1 MEGQGISNNGPFSIT
16 FSQRT
21 IDNSKGFRRAAKTA
35 PGGIE
40 TGEASGWFSSE
51 DYRRKLS
58 VHFKKYAGLN
68 QLQVRSARFEVEE
81 GSIAESAG
89 SVEIL
94 MRVSSGYTLEDVGV
108 EFWPK
113 GLGFRPPARLT
124 LVLIGKHL
132 DYDAL
137 KAYHISGGVIEE
149 VSVSFEERGGK
160 KIAITTAVITVPGFS
175 GYQLDPLY
183 YGEKWLLEEMAETYS
198 TGGW

>member
-1 MEGQGISNNGPFSIT
+1 M
-16 FSQRT
+16 
-21 IDNSKGFRRAAKTA
+21 
-35 PGGIE
+35 
-40 TGEASGWFSSE
+40 
-51 DYRRKLS
+51 
-58 VHFKKYAGLN
+58 
-68 QLQVRSARFEVEE
+68 EE

-124 LVLIGKHL
+124 LVLIGNHL

-137 KAYHISGGVIEE
+137 KVYHISGGVIEE
-149 VSVSFEERGGK
+149 VSVAFREVDGK
-160 KIAITTAVITVPGFS
+160 KIAITTVTIGVPGFS
-175 GYQLDPLY
+175 GYTLDDKY